1 MPISLPNQVLDKT
14 GLLLSNN
21 LTGSRDII
29 NVSFWNTY
37 LKELDVICNGSQPG
51 GDVSVLIP
59 SFN

>member
-21 LTGSRDII
+21 LTGSRDSI
-29 NVSFWNTY
+29 NVSFGNTY
-37 LKELDVICNGSQPG
+37 LKELDVICIGSQPG
-51 GDVSVLIP
+51 GDLSVLIS